1 MTSRTIALAVF
12 ALALALL
19 IAPIEAAAQGP
30 SRASL
35 PSNIPVTGTFV
46 DASGP
51 GTFAGTLKID
61 RFASRDRQLVVLG
74 TIDGTLTDAAGAT
87 RSVTAQPVTLPVTN
101 VGVSGA
107 SQTQSDG
114 PISTQQAEED
124 CQLVHLE
131 FGGIVLNVLGLQV
144 SLSPIVL
151 DISLSGLLGGLL
163 CGLLGALGGGAPAPA
178 QANQLNQA
186 FGLNP

>member
-1 MTSRTIALAVF
+1 MTSRTIVLAVLALVF
-12 ALALALL
+12 ALVV
-19 IAPIEAAAQGP
+19 APIEAAAQGP

-35 PSNIPVTGTFV
+35 PSTIPVSGTFV
-46 DASGP
+46 DAAGA
-51 GTFAGTLKID
+51 GTFAGTLTIE
-61 RFASRDRQLVVLG
+61 RFASRDRKLVVLG
-74 TIDGTLTDAAGAT
+74 TVDGTLTDAAGST

-107 SQTQSDG
+107 SQTQADG
-114 PISTQQAEED
+114 AINTQQAEQD

-151 DISLSGLLGGLL
+151 DIALGGLLGGLL

-178 QANQLNQA
+178 QANLLNQT

>member
-1 MTSRTIALAVF
+1 MTSRTIALAV
-12 ALALALL
+12 LALVLALV
-19 IAPIEAAAQGP
+19 IAPMEVAAQGP

-35 PSNIPVTGTFV
+35 PSTIPVSGTFV
-46 DASGP
+46 DAAGP
-51 GTFAGTLKID
+51 GTFAGTLKIE

-74 TIDGTLTDAAGAT
+74 TVDGTLTDAVGTT
-87 RSVTAQPVTLPVTN
+87 RSVIAQPVTLPVSN
-101 VGVSGA
+101 VEVSGGP
-107 SQTQSDG
+107 QTGADG
-114 PISTQQAEED
+114 SIGTQQVAQD

-131 FGGIVLNVLGLQV
+131 FGGITLEVLGVQV

-151 DISLSGLLGGLL
+151 DIALGGLLGGIL

-178 QANQLNQA
+178 QANLLNQT